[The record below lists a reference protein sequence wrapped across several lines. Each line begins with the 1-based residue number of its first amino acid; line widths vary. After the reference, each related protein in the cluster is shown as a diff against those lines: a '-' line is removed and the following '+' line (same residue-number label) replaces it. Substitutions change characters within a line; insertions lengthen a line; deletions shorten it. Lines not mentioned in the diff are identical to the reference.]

1 MIREVKSLVI
11 VFAVYMAIFMYNG
24 LVTDTTPVKRVIQEE
39 FLNPRVINVPIIECN
54 GEQVSLEK
62 IDNIFSE
69 DLKK

>member
-1 MIREVKSLVI
+1 MIREVKSLVV

-24 LVTDTTPVKRVIQEE
+24 FVADATPVNRVYPEE
-39 FLNPRVINVPIIECN
+39 FLNPKVINVPIIECN

-62 IDNIFSE
+62 IDNIFNE